1 MQQHAYELISYEQTN
16 FLFSLGQLTYVV
28 PHIHRELEIAM
39 VLEGDVQLI
48 TSGSSHIIHPGE
60 FWLMNACQCHE
71 LYSLAENK
79 KSLFMLLQVSAS
91 FFKQYFREIESIC
104 MDCVV
109 LNRQN
114 TAEDIL
120 SALTRL
126 LADGARDY
134 FAEKDFF
141 ELRCA
146 GGINQLLA
154 TLLENVPHRH
164 MDEEELRRNDFRMNR
179 MQRITNYIEEH
190 VGEKLLLSD
199 LAEKEGLSLN
209 YLSHFFKDNFGMPF
223 QTYLQHLR
231 CRRAAHLLLETMDSP
246 TEISIQCGFSAL
258 KYMNQGFMSLYGC
271 KPSEYRRQVQWKSD
285 AGLKDE
291 RKIPFASR
299 NWDETISPH
308 FPRKAAADIL
318 SRLNLD

>member
-1 MQQHAYELISYEQTN
+1 M
-16 FLFSLGQLTYVV
+16 
-28 PHIHRELEIAM
+28 
-39 VLEGDVQLI
+39 
-48 TSGSSHIIHPGE
+48 
-60 FWLMNACQCHE
+60 
-71 LYSLAENK
+71 
-79 KSLFMLLQVSAS
+79 
-91 FFKQYFREIESIC
+91 
-104 MDCVV
+104 

-114 TAEDIL
+114 TDADIL
-120 SALTRL
+120 SALKRL
-126 LADGARDY
+126 LEDGARDY

-146 GGINQLLA
+146 SGINQLLA
-154 TLLENVPHRH
+154 MLLENVPHRR

-190 VGEKLLLSD
+190 VGERLLLSD
-199 LAEKEGLSLN
+199 LAKKEGLTLN

-246 TEISIQCGFSAL
+246 SEISIQCGFSAL

-271 KPSEYRRQVQWKSD
+271 KPSEYRRQLHLASD
-285 AGLKDE
+285 VALSNK
-291 RKIPFASR
+291 KQTFSVNR

-308 FPRKAAADIL
+308 FSKNAAVIIL
-318 SRLNLD
+318 KQLEINSLSSI